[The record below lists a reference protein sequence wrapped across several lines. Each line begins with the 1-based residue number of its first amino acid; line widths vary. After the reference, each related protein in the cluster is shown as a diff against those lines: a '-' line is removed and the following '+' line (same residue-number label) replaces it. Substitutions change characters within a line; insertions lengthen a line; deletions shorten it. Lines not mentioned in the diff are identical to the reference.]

1 LNETAIAALATL
13 TQILRFAMEVQ
24 ILTLGVLV
32 LKKNNSKKHDCVCRC
47 WYGKCGFATHTFV
60 AICRGIDM
68 FNISTWV
75 DDF

>member
-32 LKKNNSKKHDCVCRC
+32 LKKKTTAKNMIVFVGVGMESVVLPHIHLLPFVEALIRSIYQ
-47 WYGKCGFATHTFV
+47 YG
-60 AICRGIDM
+60 
-68 FNISTWV
+68 
-75 DDF
+75 